1 MQYDIII
8 VGGGMVGAS
17 LACALTQQN
26 LKIALLD
33 AAPLNTVDD
42 SRLIA
47 LNHSSVCLFK
57 NLHVW
62 AALAE
67 HAAPITQVH
76 ISDRGQFG
84 MTRLHAETAGLTS
97 LGHVVPA
104 KYINAALDQ
113 KLQHSHCE
121 VLRPAVLQSISQTDS
136 EVTLTTA
143 VGKPLQAKLVIAAD
157 GTQSTVR
164 KELGIP
170 VEEKASQQSALV
182 TVTTLQRSHH
192 NIAYERFHATGALA
206 MLPLPGLQA
215 ATIWTDSNTVIE
227 QLLQLDEPAFL
238 ATLQKQFGYRIG
250 KFLQTGTRHVY
261 PLQQLS
267 AKKTFQQ
274 RVLLIGNAAHTFH
287 PIAAQGLNLAL
298 AEIAMLTQYLV
309 DHPQRTDWS
318 DYAVWQA
325 QRQTTS
331 RRLSDQLPGLFTQDF
346 WPVRLARQ
354 LGLLAVDI
362 CPPLK
367 DRFTRAAMGKI
378 HALPRLLLDHDEQ

>member
-33 AAPLNTVDD
+33 AAPLNTADD
-42 SRLIA
+42 PRLIA

-57 NLHVW
+57 NLLVW
-62 AALAE
+62 PALADYAE
-67 HAAPITQVH
+67 PIMQVH

-84 MTRLHAETAGLTS
+84 MTRIHANTAGLSS

-113 KLQHSHCE
+113 LLQQSS
-121 VLRPAVLQSISQTDS
+121 VDIMRPATLQSLNQTATA
-136 EVTLTTA
+136 VTLTSA
-143 VGKPLQAKLVIAAD
+143 DGKQLQAKLVIAAD

-164 KELGIP
+164 KELEIP
-170 VEEKASQQSALV
+170 IDVKTSQQSALV
-182 TVTTLQRSHH
+182 TVTTLQRSHQ
-192 NIAYERFHATGALA
+192 NVAYERFHPTGALA

-215 ATIWTDSNTVIE
+215 ATIWTDNHAVIE
-227 QLLQLDEPAFL
+227 QLRQLDEPAFL
-238 ATLQKQFGYRIG
+238 AALQKQFGYRIG

-298 AEIAMLTQYLV
+298 AEIAMLTQYLT
-309 DHPQRTDWS
+309 DHPDRTDWS
-318 DYAVWQA
+318 DYAIWQA

-331 RRLSDQLPGLFTQDF
+331 RRLSDHLPGLFTQDF

-354 LGLLAVDI
+354 LGLVALDI
-362 CPPLK
+362 CP
-367 DRFTRAAMGKI
+367 R
-378 HALPRLLLDHDEQ
+378 